1 MNRVLASEDLD
12 CFMELREFRIC
23 EATHQLS
30 NCFTLTLLM
39 VQAVLSRII
48 FPGTSNF
55 VNASVRRLPA
65 TASVIVH
72 LAHSQQVLHTSPSDC
87 NNERS
92 TLDICDNDD
101 VENSEQVTSGTS
113 SADTSSVG
121 QRLQNAV
128 QMSSQSGS
136 TTRFW

>member
-1 MNRVLASEDLD
+1 MKRVLNGQNLD
-12 CFMELREFRIC
+12 CFIELREFRIC
-23 EATHQLS
+23 EATQQLS
-30 NCFTLTLLM
+30 NNFTLALFM
-39 VQAVLSRII
+39 AQAVLSRII

-72 LAHSQQVLHTSPSDC
+72 LAHSQQVLYTSPTDC

-101 VENSEQVTSGTS
+101 RESSEQVS
-113 SADTSSVG
+113 S
-121 QRLQNAV
+121 
-128 QMSSQSGS
+128 S
-136 TTRFW
+136 TG

>member
-1 MNRVLASEDLD
+1 MNRVLAGEDLD
-12 CFMELREFRIC
+12 CFIACREFRIC
-23 EATHQLS
+23 EATQELYNS
-30 NCFTLTLLM
+30 FTLALFM
-39 VQAVLSRII
+39 AQAVLSRII

-92 TLDICDNDD
+92 TLDTCDNDD
-101 VENSEQVTSGTS
+101 RESSEQVTSGTS
-113 SADTSSVG
+113 SADPQHTP
-121 QRLQNAV
+121 R
-128 QMSSQSGS
+128 
-136 TTRFW
+136 